1 MKKQKTIVI
10 KNTRLQKAR
19 NNLRIILIKA
29 VSEQSSLILKKCRNK
44 KGNEIGEIL
53 RESQN
58 LWHILRRSICICP
71 VCNKKDQDMTYFPP
85 HGTWYCVCCFD
96 RFHIEW
102 EIDIENLKA
111 HPDIFG

>member
-58 LWHILRRSICICP
+58 LWHILRRSEL
-71 VCNKKDQDMTYFPP
+71 
-85 HGTWYCVCCFD
+85 GTVFVVL
-96 RFHIEW
+96 
-102 EIDIENLKA
+102 IDFILN
-111 HPDIFG
+111 GR